1 VLSGQSVS
9 QLARLGPSVG
19 RVIANLVIVTKN
31 LICAIGSHSAFICLC
46 VTYLLLGYCTQ
57 RISDLSVQVSDT
69 LQTLD
74 VVTARAT
81 ELEEKARRQELRLVE
96 LEQDLH
102 SQRSARQHSEESLR
116 RTQEALAREREAGSV
131 GQRQHAERADALAHK
146 LRHVT
151 KAKTALE
158 VQVNDI
164 HVEIEDVAARVHN
177 LQQTVALQESQLSD
191 ARTREADLV
200 RRLEETNA
208 THATHMARWR
218 AALRRQKKEVGRCRP
233 VDFVCLVCLT
243 SSSSLAR
250 RSLCADNE

>member
-1 VLSGQSVS
+1 VFVCQHTVLSGQSVS

-19 RVIANLVIVTKN
+19 RFIANLVIVTKN

-46 VTYLLLGYCTQ
+46 VTYSSGTQ

-96 LEQDLH
+96 LEQDLQ

-116 RTQEALAREREAGSV
+116 RTQEALARERETGSV

-158 VQVNDI
+158 VQVKDI

-191 ARTREADLV
+191 ARAREADLV

-218 AALRRQKKEVGRCRP
+218 AALRRQKKEV
-233 VDFVCLVCLT
+233 
-243 SSSSLAR
+243 S
-250 RSLCADNE
+250 